1 MNGQV
6 AGMIVGA
13 VIAALALWGFWSGV
27 SGFQAGQQDVGF
39 WYTVM
44 GAFLLLAAGA
54 VIVGTRIHTRGGGA

>member
-1 MNGQV
+1 MNSQV

-13 VIAALALWGFWSGV
+13 VIAALAAWGIWSGV

-44 GAFLLLAAGA
+44 GVFLALAAGA
-54 VIVGTRIHTRGGGA
+54 VFIGTRIHTRRDGA